1 MNNKVQNVLLGVLA
15 VGLIGITVAYAA
27 LTQQLTINGTAKV
40 ASTKWDVHFAN
51 LSAGAATGYAS
62 TDGKT
67 LAIAGDKSTS
77 IEGNLGTLRAPGDTI
92 TYTFD
97 IANAGD
103 INAVIDSVTGG
114 QSVTCTSTTQSVADA
129 VCKELT
135 YSIKYTD
142 GATTTIAKGD
152 KLAKANGLVPTT
164 KNVTLTLTYK
174 ATAES
179 ASLPSEDVTVTAN
192 GMTINYVQDAN
203 N

>member
-1 MNNKVQNVLLGVLA
+1 MNSKVQNVLLGVLA

-40 ASTKWDVHFAN
+40 AATKWDVHFAK

-97 IANAGD
+97 IANAGN

-114 QSVTCTSTTQSVADA
+114 QGVTCTSTTQSVADA

-142 GATTTIAKGD
+142 GNATIAKGD
-152 KLAKANGLVPTT
+152 KLAKATNSSTPTK

-174 ATAES
+174 STATTVA
-179 ASLPSEDVTVTAN
+179 SEDVTVTADP
-192 GMTINYVQDAN
+192 MTITYVQDAK
-203 N
+203 

>member
-1 MNNKVQNVLLGVLA
+1 MNSKVQNVLLGVLA

-40 ASTKWDVHFAN
+40 AATKWDVHFAK

-97 IANAGD
+97 IANAGN

-114 QSVTCTSTTQSVADA
+114 QGVTCTSTTQSVADA

-142 GATTTIAKGD
+142 GNSIAKGD
-152 KLAKANGLVPTT
+152 KLAKATNSTTPTT

>member
-1 MNNKVQNVLLGVLA
+1 MNNKVQNILLGVLA

-40 ASTKWDVHFAN
+40 AKTNWDIHFSDV
-51 LSAGAATGYAS
+51 SAGNPTGYATAGTLS
-62 TDGKT
+62 KT
-67 LAIAGDKSTS
+67 GATTIAGD
-77 IEGNLGTLRAPGDTI
+77 IGTLRAPGDSI

-142 GATTTIAKGD
+142 GSAIAKGD
-152 KLAKANGLVPTT
+152 KLAKATDSSTPTT